1 MKKLLALVLA
11 AAMTVS
17 MVACSSNTDS
27 GNNGNASAGNGK
39 VAIITGTVSQGEEE
53 FQAAEKMKAK
63 YPDKVVTRTYP
74 DNFDKEQETVIS
86 NVVGLVSDPDVKA
99 LVFLQAIPGA
109 AAAIEKAREVNPD
122 LVVIAG
128 IAADDPGV
136 IGAAADLILSEDAI
150 GIGTAIPQQAKA
162 LGAKTLVHYSFAR
175 HLGMATI
182 ATRLNLMKAECA
194 KLDIEFVEA
203 TAPDPL
209 SDVGLAGAQQF
220 MMEDVPKMIAQYGED
235 TAFYCTNCGLQ
246 EPLIKQVVAGH
257 ALYPQQCC
265 PSPYHAYPGALGIE
279 IPADK
284 AGDIDYVIQRI
295 KDVLAEKNM
304 TGRMST
310 WTAPINMAILMGATE
325 YLIDWVDAGCDLN
338 NKIDIEK
345 VKACVEEA
353 AGADCQWTQL
363 ELDGTVYEN
372 NWQILGQ
379 YVVF

>member
-11 AAMTVS
+11 FAMAVS
-17 MVACSSNTDS
+17 MVACGGDTQSTSV
-27 GNNGNASAGNGK
+27 GK

-53 FQAAEKMKAK
+53 FQAAEQMKAK
-63 YPDKVVTRTYP
+63 YPDRVVTATYP

-99 LVFLQAIPGA
+99 LVFLQAVPGA

-136 IGAAADLILSEDAI
+136 ICAAADLVLGEDSI
-150 GIGTAIPQQAKA
+150 GMGTTIPQQAYA

-175 HLGMATI
+175 HLGYATTV
-182 ATRLNLMKAECA
+182 ARLNIMKAECE
-194 KLDIEFVEA
+194 KLGIEFVEA

-209 SDVGLAGAQQF
+209 SDVGLSGAQQF
-220 MMEDVPKMIAQYGED
+220 MLEDVPKMIDKYGED
-235 TAFYCTNCGLQ
+235 TAFYATNCGLQ
-246 EPLIKQVVAGH
+246 EPLIKSIVEGH
-257 ALYPQQCC
+257 AIYPQQCC

-279 IPADK
+279 IPEDK
-284 AGDIDYVIQRI
+284 AGDIDYIIERI
-295 KDVLAEKNM
+295 REKLAEKGM

-310 WTAPINMAILMGATE
+310 WTAPVNMAIVIGSTE
-325 YLIDWVDAGCDLN
+325 YLLDWIDAGCDLE

-345 VKACVEEA
+345 LQSCIEEV
-353 AGADCQWTQL
+353 AGAEYKWTQL

-372 NWQILGQ
+372 DWQLLGS
-379 YVVF
+379 YITF